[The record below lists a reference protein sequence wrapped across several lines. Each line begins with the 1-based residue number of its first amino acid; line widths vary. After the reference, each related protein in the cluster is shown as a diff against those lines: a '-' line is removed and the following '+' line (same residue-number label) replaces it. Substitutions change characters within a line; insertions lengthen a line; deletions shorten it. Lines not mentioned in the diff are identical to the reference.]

1 MLLHHLV
8 YVKGRYDKFDLQA
21 ISSHLRDEA
30 IAIKYFWHITL
41 AYDMMPMENDMPHHA
56 EYNNIYLNN

>member
-1 MLLHHLV
+1 MLLHRLV

-21 ISSHLRDEA
+21 VSSNLRDEA
-30 IAIKYFWHITL
+30 TAIKYFWHITL

-56 EYNNIYLNN
+56 EYDNICLNN